1 MSRSQRERVP
11 GPADD
16 PRIAA
21 ATWAQRISG
30 GKLAPDEARA
40 FNAWLLADP
49 SHERYLRAAQAFDR
63 ELVHV
68 AQTRAFARWMRPS
81 PYERLASAIP
91 RPGARAWLAVGAAA
105 VAAIA
110 AVILVV
116 RPLLEV
122 PRPEVVTMAT
132 AVAEIRDEAL
142 EDGSVVTLGGA
153 SSIRVAFTQ
162 TERRVVLIRGEAF
175 FDVTSGSQRPFIVQT
190 PDTLVRVLGTAF
202 DVSINSASIDVA
214 VADGRVEII
223 RPPGDGQALS
233 TEDVKHVL
241 TAGQQVTAPNRG
253 RVEPVRSIRVE
264 DVGAW
269 RRGELAWADTPIKD
283 IVADLNRYDEGGVV
297 LKAPDVADSRYTL
310 SVQTD
315 DIDTALSLIAT
326 SLQLTVSTRVDGTR
340 VLRSR

>member
-1 MSRSQRERVP
+1 MR
-11 GPADD
+11 
-16 PRIAA
+16 AA
-21 ATWAQRISG
+21 A
-30 GKLAPDEARA
+30 
-40 FNAWLLADP
+40 
-49 SHERYLRAAQAFDR
+49 
-63 ELVHV
+63 
-68 AQTRAFARWMRPS
+68 
-81 PYERLASAIP
+81 
-91 RPGARAWLAVGAAA
+91 GAGLWK
-105 VAAIA
+105 
-110 AVILVV
+110 
-116 RPLLEV
+116 
-122 PRPEVVTMAT
+122 T
-132 AVAEIRDEAL
+132 
-142 EDGSVVTLGGA
+142 
-153 SSIRVAFTQ
+153 
-162 TERRVVLIRGEAF
+162 GEAF

-223 RPPGDGQALS
+223 RPPDDGQALS

-283 IVADLNRYDEGGVV
+283 IVADLNRYDEGDVV
-297 LKAPDVADSRYTL
+297 LIAPDVADSRYTL